1 MARRRDARRNR
12 ERLLAAAREVF
23 AESGASAPLDLVARR
38 AGVGRGTLYR
48 NFADRSALLAALFEE
63 RLGLLEEILAQGA
76 DDVFEQLVVEIC
88 WYELRMPGF
97 GAVLTSLPM
106 LTNPDLVR
114 VTRATERLLVEA
126 LRRSVA
132 AGLLRDDLVPG
143 DALTVIAMLNGVI
156 IAGAG
161 GAPDESAALRAL
173 ELLLD
178 GVRAA
183 GRVGAPVP
191 APVLG
196 PQP

>member
-63 RLGLLEEILAQGA
+63 RLGLLEGILAEGA
-76 DDVFEQLVVEIC
+76 DDAFEQLVVEIC
-88 WYELRMPGF
+88 WYEVRMPGF

-106 LTNPDLVR
+106 LENPDLVR
-114 VTRATERLLVEA
+114 VTQATERLLVEA
-126 LRRSVA
+126 LRRSAA
-132 AGLLRDDLVPG
+132 AGLLRDDLVPA
-143 DALTVIAMLNGVI
+143 DAVTVIAMLNGVI

-161 GAPDESAALRAL
+161 GAPERGRGLRAL
-173 ELLLD
+173 QLLLD
-178 GVRAA
+178 GVRSRP
-183 GRVGAPVP
+183 GRRRRP
-191 APVLG
+191 
-196 PQP
+196 